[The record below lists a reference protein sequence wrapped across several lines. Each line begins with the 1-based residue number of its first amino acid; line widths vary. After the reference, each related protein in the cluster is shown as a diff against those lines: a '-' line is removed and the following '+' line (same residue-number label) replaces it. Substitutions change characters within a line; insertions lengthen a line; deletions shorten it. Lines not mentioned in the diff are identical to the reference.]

1 MTSHSPAEPVVPKE
15 SGGNREC
22 GSAARWILADFDD
35 TLAPG
40 DSHAGL
46 LRYIL
51 RRRLWPLLLLP
62 VIALGG
68 LVYLVPSQRRRG
80 ISLIWWAITLWLSP
94 LGWRKLVRAYCH
106 TRPGLFREAHRLL
119 EEEGHRCCVISASP
133 CALVRAQLYQQLLG
147 QLPNRIIGSQMHYR
161 LGGLMPR
168 FYCHGQHKLLPE
180 ICALDTELALS
191 DSLHDLPLLGL
202 GKEAW
207 LINPT
212 PTRLQKARAR
222 LPHLMV
228 KNWQL

>member
-1 MTSHSPAEPVVPKE
+1 MIHSAKE
-15 SGGNREC
+15 RDPDGR
-22 GSAARWILADFDD
+22 APRWILADFDD

-51 RRRLWPLLLLP
+51 RRRIWPLLLLP

-68 LVYLVPSQRRRG
+68 LVYLLPSQLLPSQRRRG
-80 ISLIWWAITLWLSP
+80 ISLIWWAITLGLSP
-94 LGWRKLVRAYCH
+94 LGWRKLVRA
-106 TRPGLFREAHRLL
+106 
-119 EEEGHRCCVISASP
+119 
-133 CALVRAQLYQQLLG
+133 QLYQQLPG
-147 QLPNRIIGSQMHYR
+147 QLPHRIIGSQMHYR
-161 LGGLMPR
+161 FGGLMPR

-180 ICALDTELALS
+180 ICALDAELALS

-212 PTRLQKARAR
+212 PVRLQKARAR

>member
-1 MTSHSPAEPVVPKE
+1 MFMRSEPDAMIHSAKE
-15 SGGNREC
+15 RDPHGR
-22 GSAARWILADFDD
+22 ALRWILADFDD

-46 LRYIL
+46 LRYML
-51 RRRLWPLLLLP
+51 RRRIWPLLLLP

-68 LVYLVPSQRRRG
+68 LIYLVPSQRRRG
-80 ISLIWWAITLWLSP
+80 ISLIWWAITLGLSP
-94 LGWRKLVRAYCH
+94 LGWRKFVRAYCR
-106 TRPGLFREAHRLL
+106 TRPGLFRQARDLL
-119 EEEGHRCCVISASP
+119 QSEGARCWVISASP
-133 CALVRAQLYQQLLG
+133 CALVRAQLYQQLPG
-147 QLPNRIIGSQMHYR
+147 QLPHRIIGSQMHYR
-161 LGGLMPR
+161 FGCLMPR

-180 ICALDTELALS
+180 ICALDAELALS

-212 PTRLQKARAR
+212 LTRLQTARAR
-222 LPHLMV
+222 LPQLMV

>member
-1 MTSHSPAEPVVPKE
+1 MLMRPEPDTMLHSPIDREPDVRAP
-15 SGGNREC
+15 
-22 GSAARWILADFDD
+22 RWILADFDD

-51 RRRLWPLLLLP
+51 RRRIWPLLLLP

-80 ISLIWWAITLWLSP
+80 ISLIWWAITLGLSP
-94 LGWRKLVRAYCH
+94 LGWRKLVRGYCR
-106 TRPGLFREAHRLL
+106 TRPGLFRQARELL
-119 EEEGHRCCVISASP
+119 QREGHRCWVISASP
-133 CALVRAQLYQQLLG
+133 CALVRAQLYQQLPG
-147 QLPNRIIGSQMHYR
+147 QLPHRIICSQMHYR
-161 LGGLMPR
+161 FGGLMPR
-168 FYCHGQHKLLPE
+168 FYCHGQHKLLPQ
-180 ICALDTELALS
+180 ICALDAELALS
-191 DSLHDLPLLGL
+191 DSLHDLPLLAL

>member
-1 MTSHSPAEPVVPKE
+1 MISRSPAEPVVPKE
-15 SGGNREC
+15 GVGNKDN
-22 GSAARWILADFDD
+22 GSATRWILADFDD

-51 RRRLWPLLLLP
+51 RRRIWPLLLLP

-119 EEEGHRCCVISASP
+119 EEEGHRCWVISASP
-133 CALVRAQLYQQLLG
+133 CALVRAQLYQQLPG
-147 QLPNRIIGSQMHYR
+147 QLPHRIIGSQMHYR
-161 LGGLMPR
+161 FGGLMPL

-202 GKEAW
+202 GELAW

-212 PTRLQKARAR
+212 PARLEKARVL
-222 LPHLMV
+222 LPHLIPLR
-228 KNWQL
+228 WQL